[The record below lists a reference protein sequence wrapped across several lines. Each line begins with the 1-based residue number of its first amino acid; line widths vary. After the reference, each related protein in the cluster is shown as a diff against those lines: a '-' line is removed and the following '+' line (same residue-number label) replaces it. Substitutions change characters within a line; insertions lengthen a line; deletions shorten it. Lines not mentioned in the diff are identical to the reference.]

1 MDDSQLKRIFEE
13 FLQGFSSLC
22 ISTVDE
28 EGWPSI
34 SYAPFVVDEN
44 RSYYVFLSDLAKHT
58 SCLRES
64 GKASVMFIEDEVTAK
79 QIFART
85 RVVFQCDVMEM
96 KPSLESTVQIL
107 EMMQSR
113 FGELMSTLRS
123 LPDFHL
129 FRLKPLGGS
138 FVMGFGKAYT
148 ISGEKMDLLEHVKI
162 KKNL

>member
-13 FLQGFSSLC
+13 FLKGFNSLC

-28 EGWPSI
+28 EDWPSI

-64 GKASVMFIEDEVTAK
+64 GKASVMFIEDEVTSK

-85 RVVFQCDVMEM
+85 RVVFQCDVLEM
-96 KPSLESTVQIL
+96 NVISESTMQML
-107 EMMQSR
+107 DMMSKHL
-113 FGELMSTLRS
+113 FLSGELIGL
-123 LPDFHL
+123 
-129 FRLKPLGGS
+129 
-138 FVMGFGKAYT
+138 
-148 ISGEKMDLLEHVKI
+148 
-162 KKNL
+162 

>member
-1 MDDSQLKRIFEE
+1 MEDSELKNRYEE
-13 FLQGFSSLC
+13 FLNGFNSLC
-22 ISTVDE
+22 MSTVDN
-28 EGWPSI
+28 EGWPLI
-34 SYAPFVVDEN
+34 SYAPFVVDDN

-64 GKASVMFIEDEVTAK
+64 GKASVMFIEDEVTSK

-96 KPSLESTVQIL
+96 KPSSESTVQM

-138 FVMGFGKAYT
+138 FVIGFGKAYT

>member
-13 FLQGFSSLC
+13 FLKGFNSLC

-28 EGWPSI
+28 EDWPSI

-64 GKASVMFIEDEVTAK
+64 GKASVMFIEDEGTSK

-85 RVVFQCDVMEM
+85 RVVFQCHVFEM
-96 KPSLESTVQIL
+96 KPSSESTVQIL
-107 EMMQSR
+107 ETMQSR

-138 FVMGFGKAYT
+138 FVMGFG
-148 ISGEKMDLLEHVKI
+148 
-162 KKNL
+162 

>member
-13 FLQGFSSLC
+13 FLEGFSSLC
-22 ISTVDE
+22 ISTMDG

-64 GKASVMFIEDEVTAK
+64 GKASVMFIEDEVTSK

-96 KPSLESTVQIL
+96 KPSSESTVQM

-138 FVMGFGKAYT
+138 FVIGFGKAYT